1 MLAVNFSFHP
11 KKFSGI
17 CFQQRATQNI
27 YFPNTFNSA
36 ESITNYESRSACVQ
50 VSAETVQV
58 CRDSLEKKCDEETVG
73 QGETICR
80 TVYQTQCNTRYP
92 APSLS
97 SSLLITVVEKKLKS
111 SYILHP
117 FNLLAIKRARKCSQQ
132 KLS

>member
-1 MLAVNFSFHP
+1 M
-11 KKFSGI
+11 
-17 CFQQRATQNI
+17 
-27 YFPNTFNSA
+27 
-36 ESITNYESRSACVQ
+36 Q

-80 TVYQTQCNTRYP
+80 TVYQTQCNTRYR
-92 APSLS
+92 AHSLS

-132 KLS
+132 KIS